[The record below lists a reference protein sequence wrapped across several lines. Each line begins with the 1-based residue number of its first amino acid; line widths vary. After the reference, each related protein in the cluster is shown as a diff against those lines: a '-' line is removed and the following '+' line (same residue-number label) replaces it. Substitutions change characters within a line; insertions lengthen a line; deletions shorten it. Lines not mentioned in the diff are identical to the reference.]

1 LCVAETFR
9 KMPDQTFYLRCSPR
23 NAADKVSSLV
33 EMRLAARDKALRSFR
48 GNRRG
53 SEEDAAERAERLER
67 EAHAAIVEFS
77 LKDGIRLLRE
87 ALRIREAS
95 QGETHPD
102 LIWTLSLWIEALR
115 REHQP
120 ESAREAAHIGER
132 RLALRRAVLAG
143 ATDELV
149 HSLRELMELYT
160 FEDDA
165 FDTRRVDELQR
176 ELDVLPAT
184 RDERDS

>member
-1 LCVAETFR
+1 
-9 KMPDQTFYLRCSPR
+9 
-23 NAADKVSSLV
+23 
-33 EMRLAARDKALRSFR
+33 
-48 GNRRG
+48 
-53 SEEDAAERAERLER
+53 
-67 EAHAAIVEFS
+67 
-77 LKDGIRLLRE
+77 
-87 ALRIREAS
+87 
-95 QGETHPD
+95 
-102 LIWTLSLWIEALR
+102 
-115 REHQP
+115 
-120 ESAREAAHIGER
+120 
-132 RLALRRAVLAG
+132 VLAG